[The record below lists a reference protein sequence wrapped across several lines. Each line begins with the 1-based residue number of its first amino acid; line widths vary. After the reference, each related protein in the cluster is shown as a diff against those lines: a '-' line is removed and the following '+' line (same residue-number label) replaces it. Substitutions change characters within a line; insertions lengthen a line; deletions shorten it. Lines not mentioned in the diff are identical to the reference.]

1 MASNYAK
8 ATIKKYDVKQRKGF
22 PKTLL
27 IPKQLIAVVGVK
39 TKPIYE
45 LEDIIA
51 EAIKEAK
58 TLYEAGLR
66 NIMIQNVKDVPFNDS
81 GNLQTVSAM
90 TAICKAIRD
99 ALPQD
104 CILGLSMLKDN
115 GKALVTVAAAT
126 QMDYIRPKC
135 YIGAVVAHDGIHEG
149 IINDVLNTKEELKW
163 NGEIIPDIFDRS
175 TSRLGDT
182 TLLEAV
188 GQATSFGLCNAINI
202 AGKNFA
208 ESLTMVDEIKKS
220 FPNLYVNLGGGA
232 NLNNLE
238 EIYKHFDGAFV
249 SSCLRKSGNMTGSL
263 DKAKLDNFFKKYKTI
278 TKEK

>member
-8 ATIKKYDVKQRKGF
+8 ANIIKYDVKQRKGF

-39 TKPIYE
+39 TKPLYE
-45 LEDIIA
+45 LEDIIN

-58 TLYEAGLR
+58 TLYDTGIR

-81 GNLQTVSAM
+81 SDIQTIASM

-99 ALPQD
+99 NVPTD

-115 GKALVTVAAAT
+115 GKALVTVASAA

-149 IINDVLNTKEELKW
+149 IINDVLNTKQELKW

-175 TSRLGDT
+175 TSRLSDT
-182 TLLEAV
+182 SLIEAV

-202 AGKNFA
+202 AGKNFE
-208 ESLTMVDEIKKS
+208 ESIAMVDEIKKKY
-220 FPNLYVNLGGGA
+220 PNLYVNLGGGA

-238 EIYKHFDGAFV
+238 EIYKHFDGVFV
-249 SSCLRKSGNMTGSL
+249 SSCLRKTGNMTGSL
-263 DKAKLDNFFKKYKTI
+263 DKAKLKNFYKKYKDAI
-278 TKEK
+278 KN

>member
-8 ATIKKYDVKQRKGF
+8 ANIIKYDVKQRKGF

-39 TKPIYE
+39 TKPLYE
-45 LEDIIA
+45 LEDIIN

-58 TLYEAGLR
+58 TLYDTGIR

-81 GNLQTVSAM
+81 IDIQTVASM

-99 ALPQD
+99 NVPTD

-115 GKALVTVAAAT
+115 GKALVTVASAA

-149 IINDVLNTKEELKW
+149 IINDVLNTKQELKW

-175 TSRLGDT
+175 TARLSDT
-182 TLLEAV
+182 SLIEAV

-202 AGKNFA
+202 AGKNFE
-208 ESLTMVDEIKKS
+208 ESITMVDEIKKK

-238 EIYKHFDGAFV
+238 EVYKHFDGAFV
-249 SSCLRKSGNMTGSL
+249 SSCLRKTGNMTGSL
-263 DKAKLDNFFKKYKTI
+263 DKVKLKNFYKKYKDVI
-278 TKEK
+278 K

>member
-8 ATIKKYDVKQRKGF
+8 ANIIKYDVKQRRGF

-39 TKPIYE
+39 TKPLYE
-45 LEDIIA
+45 LEDIIN
-51 EAIKEAK
+51 EAVKEAK
-58 TLYEAGLR
+58 TLYDTGIR

-81 GNLQTVSAM
+81 SDIQTIASM
-90 TAICKAIRD
+90 TSICKAIRD
-99 ALPQD
+99 NVPTD

-115 GKALVTVAAAT
+115 GKALVTVASAT

-149 IINDVLNTKEELKW
+149 IINDVLNTKQELKW

-175 TSRLGDT
+175 TSRLSDT
-182 TLLEAV
+182 SLIEAV

-202 AGKNFA
+202 AGKNFE
-208 ESLTMVDEIKKS
+208 ESIAMVDEIKKK

-232 NLNNLE
+232 YLNNLE
-238 EIYKHFDGAFV
+238 EVYKHFDGAFV
-249 SSCLRKSGNMTGSL
+249 SSCLRKTGNMTGSL
-263 DKAKLDNFFKKYKTI
+263 DKVKLKNFYKKYKDAI
-278 TKEK
+278 KN